1 VLKFEEMPKDT
12 RLTFRVGS
20 DLKNALESVSKKE
33 ARSVAQICEAMLE
46 EGLSVY
52 QKEGAKYFQRIISSR
67 KEKGRV

>member
-1 VLKFEEMPKDT
+1 MPKDT

-33 ARSVAQICEAMLE
+33 GRSVAQICEAMLE

-52 QKEGAKYFQRIISSR
+52 PKEGSKYFQRIISSR